1 MAIFKAIE
9 ENTLPTEA
17 ARSRRAEPRHQTT
30 VVGRLGV
37 LARVDGFDQD
47 KAESKRDERA
57 VILRRLLT
65 SKCDTFE
72 ALEFADRLFDACPR
86 LVKCFWKEG
95 GHVFGVGSIRSL
107 YQNGYNYEAVKI
119 FMPANRAARQRGICP
134 AIPALFGRR
143 NDSRVHKRARLFYT

>member
-57 VILRRLLT
+57 VILAVFSHRSAIRL
-65 SKCDTFE
+65 K
-72 ALEFADRLFDACPR
+72 RLSLPTAC
-86 LVKCFWKEG
+86 
-95 GHVFGVGSIRSL
+95 S
-107 YQNGYNYEAVKI
+107 
-119 FMPANRAARQRGICP
+119 M
-134 AIPALFGRR
+134 
-143 NDSRVHKRARLFYT
+143 RARAL